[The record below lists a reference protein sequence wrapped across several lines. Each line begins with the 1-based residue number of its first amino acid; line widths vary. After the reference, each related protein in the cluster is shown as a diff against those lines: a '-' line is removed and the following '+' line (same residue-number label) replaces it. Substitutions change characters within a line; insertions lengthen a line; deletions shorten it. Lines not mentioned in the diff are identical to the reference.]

1 MNILLINSNV
11 EIHPWPVIPLGLC
24 HIASTLKANGHRVK
38 FVDLSFEPDIR
49 SALQSALGE
58 FHAEAIGISIR
69 NIDNANH
76 LGPVFYLREI
86 RAKVVTPCRELSRAP
101 IILGGSAIGIA
112 PEQIMDYCG
121 VDHAVAGEGEG
132 VILDWLEAVQGR
144 QESFAHI
151 PGLFFRR
158 SDGTVQKP
166 SSMGHVSLN
175 PYLHPRP
182 YEWVDFKR
190 YQKRGAFA
198 NIQTKRGCIFECVY
212 CSYNVIEGMHHR
224 LRDPQDVADEMEE
237 WISAVG
243 PGTFEFVDS
252 VFNSPVDHAIDLCE
266 AIIRRKLNAQL
277 TTMGFNPGN
286 PSDDLLKAMK
296 AAGFRSVMC
305 SPDVAS
311 PAMIENLRKNFTID
325 DLAATMEGLRRFDL
339 KTFWFF
345 MLGGPGETRETVRET
360 LDFCERH
367 AKPGDVFLF
376 TIGFRVY
383 PQTELARI
391 YSRESSGMDG
401 SNLLYPSF
409 YCSPRISAHEILK
422 LVHERAARNVHF
434 ITMVDFVIYDFIS
447 KIFSTLMPSH
457 PPKNE
462 WAYIPGVNCRL
473 HRFGL
478 WNWLHKRYERK
489 HLRDSAR
496 QSDWDYGGKG
506 EPERSRNG

>member
-1 MNILLINSNV
+1 MNTLLINSNV
-11 EIHPWPVIPLGLC
+11 EFHPWPVIPLGLC
-24 HIASTLKANGHRVK
+24 HIASTLKANGHCVK

-49 SALQSALGE
+49 SALGTALGE
-58 FHAEAIGISIR
+58 FQADAIGISIR

-76 LGPVFYLREI
+76 LGPVFYLRDI
-86 RAKVVTPCRELSRAP
+86 RANVVAACQELSRAP

-121 VDHAVAGEGEG
+121 VDFAVAGEGEG
-132 VILDWLEAVQGR
+132 VILDWLEAVERR

-158 SDGTVQKP
+158 NDGTIQKP
-166 SSMGHVSLN
+166 SSMRHGSLN

-182 YEWVDFKR
+182 YEWIDFKR
-190 YQKRGAFA
+190 YQKRGAVA

-243 PGTFEFVDS
+243 AGTFEFVDS

-266 AIIRRKLNAQL
+266 AIIRRKVNVQL
-277 TTMGFNPGN
+277 TTMGFNPGHS
-286 PSDDLLKAMK
+286 PDDLLKAMK

-311 PAMIENLRKNFTID
+311 PAMIENLRKNFTIE
-325 DLAATMEGLRRFDL
+325 DLAVTMEGLRRFGL

-367 AKPGDVFLF
+367 AKPEDVFLF

-391 YSRESSGMDG
+391 YSQENPGMDG
-401 SNLLYPSF
+401 NNLLYPSF
-409 YCSPRISAHEILK
+409 YCSPRVSAHEILK
-422 LVHERAARNVHF
+422 LVHERAGRNVNF
-434 ITMVDFVIYDFIS
+434 ITMVDFEIYDFIS
-447 KIFSTLMPSH
+447 KVFAALMPSH

-462 WAYIPGVNCRL
+462 WTYIPGVNRRL

-478 WNWLHKRYERK
+478 WNWIHKRYERK
-489 HLRDSAR
+489 HSQDSGIQR
-496 QSDWDYGGKG
+496 NWDSGGKG
-506 EPERSRNG
+506 RAAGS